1 MSANTEAQ
9 GSGRG
14 LEAMKWV
21 VVVALLL
28 VAIVGN
34 YLYRDIM
41 LPLRALAVVIL
52 IAAAGGVALLTTK
65 GKATVAFAREAR
77 TEVRK
82 VIWPTRQETLHTTL
96 IVAAVTA
103 VMSLIL
109 WGLDGILVRLV
120 SFITEMSEAPKKR
133 WYVVQAFSGFEGRV
147 ATSLREHI
155 KLHNMEEL
163 FGEVMV
169 PTEEVV
175 EIRGG
180 QRRKSER
187 KFFPGYVLVQMV
199 MNDAS
204 WHLVR
209 SVPRVM
215 GFIGGTSD
223 RPAPISDKEV
233 DAIMNRLQ
241 QVGDKPRPKTLF
253 EPGEMV
259 RVNDGPFADF
269 NGVVEEVD
277 YEKSRLKVSVSIF
290 GRATPV
296 ELDFSQVE
304 KA

>member
-41 LPLRALAVVIL
+41 LLRALAVVIL

-120 SFITEMSEAPKKR
+120 SFIT
-133 WYVVQAFSGFEGRV
+133 G
-147 ATSLREHI
+147 LR
-155 KLHNMEEL
+155 
-163 FGEVMV
+163 F
-169 PTEEVV
+169 
-175 EIRGG
+175 
-180 QRRKSER
+180 
-187 KFFPGYVLVQMV
+187 
-199 MNDAS
+199 
-204 WHLVR
+204 
-209 SVPRVM
+209 
-215 GFIGGTSD
+215 
-223 RPAPISDKEV
+223 
-233 DAIMNRLQ
+233 
-241 QVGDKPRPKTLF
+241 
-253 EPGEMV
+253 
-259 RVNDGPFADF
+259 
-269 NGVVEEVD
+269 
-277 YEKSRLKVSVSIF
+277 
-290 GRATPV
+290 
-296 ELDFSQVE
+296 
-304 KA
+304 